1 MSQVSPPRL
10 MRKLLHK
17 MFPVDQMEEIEG
29 DLLEDYTHNL
39 SQYGKARAGIFYC
52 LDVLRLFKLYRQL
65 SKRKQLKN
73 TVMNKLIFIHLKY
86 GLRSLYRQ
94 KLYQALN
101 IATLTLGFSCFALIF
116 LFVYNQQHKD
126 SFLTNPDQ
134 IVRLGF
140 ISNTGEHGSVHAGMP
155 ELLHKDFAEI
165 EAYTRISGSTMDI
178 SLPDGEESFTERVTY
193 GDSSFI
199 DIFQMELLLGRTPTP
214 GQKEAMISEKL
225 AYKLFGKTD
234 VTGELLSVSS
244 RSRSNGYVIT
254 GVLKDLPV
262 NASFSNNLV
271 IPFRKD
277 REHPL
282 NASSWSNYTTYF
294 KVAPGTDIDALAA
307 KIPDYL
313 ASHTANEYL
322 VNNEYLF
329 RTMDEVKADPAIG
342 DRFIDSVDGQVVF
355 IFSIVGLVVLFLAI
369 ANYVNLLAALS
380 LRRLQEM
387 SIKKVMGASVRALIV
402 QQLIESFIICAIA
415 MLFSALIVGYLLQP
429 LQSYLAV
436 PLTFSPVVV
445 WVVGGMMVIIP
456 ITLTLLA
463 SLYPAV
469 LMSGVKFHELLKGK
483 MSTSP
488 SSRFV
493 RNALLTVQF
502 AISSFLI
509 VGTLTFVKQIG
520 FIKSLHKT
528 DEIGEV
534 LIIKGKPGKDG
545 NLIKQE
551 LLALSEVDKVS
562 VSSLAPGPDDNSGAG
577 LSTDKFEHQFDLWVV
592 DRDFIDVMGLEMAEG
607 DNFYE
612 DERNRSSHVLFNEA
626 LVAIT
631 KDGAPFGKSYDL
643 LGVERKVIGI
653 IRDFPIQSAKLEVE
667 PGMFV
672 QAEALKDSPMFGN
685 LLNKVAI
692 RLNTSDYETAIAK
705 IEDTWNR
712 IYPGQALDMEFMD
725 DRLDRVY
732 TAEYR
737 MGQLFS
743 TFTGVAILI
752 SCLGILGLLTY
763 LIQVKLKELGIRKV
777 LGAGFLSQ
785 VKILTVNIWKVLI
798 VANVLAIPLS
808 FYFLQSWL
816 ESFAHRT
823 EITTGLF
830 VGTFVIFC
838 AIISLAALWQVLRV
852 NKLNPTEVLRT
863 E

>member
-1 MSQVSPPRL
+1 MSEISPPRL
-10 MRKLLHK
+10 MRKLLHR

-39 SQYGKARAGIFYC
+39 GQYGKTRAGIFYC

-94 KLYQALN
+94 RLYQALN
-101 IATLTLGFSCFALIF
+101 IATLTLGFSCFTLIF
-116 LFVYNQQHKD
+116 LFVYNQKNKD

-134 IVRLGF
+134 IVRLGYNSD
-140 ISNTGEHGSVHAGMP
+140 IGERINVHAGLS
-155 ELLHKDFAEI
+155 EVLNAGLAEI
-165 EAYTRISGSTMDI
+165 ELHSRYSKSNVEVSLSGSEDSFNETVLRTD
-178 SLPDGEESFTERVTY
+178 PSFT
-193 GDSSFI
+193 
-199 DIFQMELLLGRTPTP
+199 DIFQIPLLIGRKAVS
-214 GQKEAMISEKL
+214 GQNEALISRSL
-225 AYKLFGKTD
+225 SLKLFGDKD
-234 VTGELLSVSS
+234 VLGQIIDITS
-244 RSRSNGYVIT
+244 RGRTTQYAIS
-254 GVLKDLPV
+254 GVMRDMPV
-262 NASFSNNLV
+262 NSSISNDLI
-271 IPFRKD
+271 IPMDKD
-277 REHPL
+277 RKHPL
-282 NASSWSNYTTYF
+282 NANSWNNMATYF
-294 KVAPGTDIDALAA
+294 KVAPDTDLDELAH
-307 KIPDYL
+307 KIPEYL
-313 ASHTANEYL
+313 ANHTDNTYL
-322 VNNEYLF
+322 LSDSYRF
-329 RTMDEVKADPAIG
+329 RTFNEIKRNTAIADSLV
-342 DRFIDSVDGQVVF
+342 DSVDGQAVF

-415 MLFSALIVGYLLQP
+415 IVFSSLIVGYLLQP

-436 PLTFSPVVV
+436 PLTFSPLMV
-445 WVVGGMMVIIP
+445 WVVAAMMVIIP
-456 ITLTLLA
+456 ILLTLLA
-463 SLYPAV
+463 SLYPAL
-469 LMSGVKFHELLKGK
+469 LMSGVRFHEFLKGK
-483 MSTSP
+483 VSHSP
-488 SSRFV
+488 RSRFV
-493 RNALLTVQF
+493 RNTLLAAQF

-528 DEIGEV
+528 DVIGEV
-534 LIIKGKPGKDG
+534 LILKGKFGRKH
-545 NLIKQE
+545 E
-551 LLALSEVDKVS
+551 LVKNSLLSIPQVDKVS
-562 VSSLAPGPDDNSGAG
+562 VSSIAPGPNDNGGAG
-577 LSTDKFEHQFDLWVV
+577 LATEDFERQFDLWVI
-592 DRDFIDVMGLEMAEG
+592 DEDFIEIMGLDIVEG
-607 DNFYE
+607 HNFYSG
-612 DERNRSSHVLFNEA
+612 DRNRTRHTLMNEA
-626 LVAIT
+626 LVAIA
-631 KDGAPFGKSYDL
+631 KESPLGKTYDTFA
-643 LGVERKVIGI
+643 GSSEIIGI
-653 IRDFPIQSAKLEVE
+653 IEDFPIQSAKLAIE

-672 QAEALKDSPMFGN
+672 QVGALDSASMFSN

-692 RLNTSDYETAIAK
+692 RLNTSDYATALEK
-705 IEDTWNR
+705 IEDKWTEL
-712 IYPGQALDMEFMD
+712 YPNQPFDIEFMD

-763 LIQVKLKELGIRKV
+763 LIQVKMKELGIRKV
-777 LGAGFLSQ
+777 LGASFFSQ

-798 VANVLAIPLS
+798 IANVLAIPLS
-808 FYFLQSWL
+808 FYFLQNWL
-816 ESFAHRT
+816 DSFAHRT

-830 VGTFVIFC
+830 AGTFVIFC
-838 AIISLAALWQVLRV
+838 AIISLASLWQVLRV